1 MKYLKSAIMASLFDT
16 GLSMDITE
24 KLIEYESAHHP
35 IVQADAYKVNIE
47 SLGNTDYHGQV
58 YIGSQ
63 YEEAPIIFDTM
74 SDWTIVMD
82 SGASNAEM

>member
-1 MKYLKSAIMASLFDT
+1 MKYLKSAIMASLIES

-24 KLIEYESAHHP
+24 KLIEYESAHP

-58 YIGSQ
+58 YVGS
-63 YEEAPIIFDTM
+63 
-74 SDWTIVMD
+74 
-82 SGASNAEM
+82 